1 LVDRPWSLPT
11 GEHLICFLGG
21 SYGTES
27 LELQTN
33 VTKWAGFA
41 AAAQINSL
49 NSLAR
54 ALGLIVLGALLWMR
68 EPQALRAAS
77 ATSAA

>member
-1 LVDRPWSLPT
+1 MVTPNRRASDLFSW
-11 GEHLICFLGG
+11 G

-49 NSLAR
+49 SYLAR

-77 ATSAA
+77 AAGVA